1 MPKQEPGTAPKKV
14 NPKVPRDPG
23 YLANV
28 RGLFNKVPLGTFDRR
43 VEAVKAKYGATHPAR
58 SVIMRRI
65 QQAAKR
71 RPVVMARRQKSSH
84 GSQHMQ
90 GYPNRGVPMYKLFE
104 TKKAVYEGNE
114 RRREQTVPAYKFF
127 NNNESGNFRAQ
138 SLTAAN
144 QQAYLAPPPPPPIC
158 AAEIAKGL
166 DPLVDPCFKAG
177 LKDRLAPFLKKVE
190 SGAWQCQSGKDEL
203 GGHQIVVREVAKMF
217 AAKPP
222 KRTGDRRGL
231 LVFQNT
237 GAGKT
242 VSAMAIMAE
251 FWESGR
257 KIVFCTTIKNQ
268 AGNPPS
274 EYAKNALVFFPE
286 KADIIF
292 KGVPLPPKPWSN
304 EAYRAAHSELAKW
317 CQGPG
322 AAAIEKK
329 IGKIWTFWRL
339 GSTEAGAGDTLEKT
353 LLVPEGSVLIIDESQ
368 NLFKPSTEKE
378 KKACLNMGRKLQEPK
393 FLENV
398 IVFPL
403 TATPGDTAE
412 EYVNMLNVVRPVGTQ
427 KMTVREIVADPR
439 RADGLVSY
447 ADIRGDKTHYGTIS
461 DGTSTGPR
469 DIEIPHTPK
478 YFAAM
483 AAAFGGPTWSKEVRD
498 LDAHPGSTKKYFV
511 YSRVGG
517 CVLPAT
523 AVRPFFSGEELEVLA
538 RRHQFVK
545 VDNSQALLSE
555 KMRVALE
562 RAVSMPGCQFIY
574 VPDAKVLKA
583 VASSLGGM
591 GFESVKAST
600 HIGHSGGIEIGAPG
614 KRFFAFHDGTV
625 NGEPKPAGNDMKSIL
640 NFFKSTRNKHGDF
653 LKIFVS
659 TVHEGLDMSWLRG
672 VHLCAPL
679 PTQADDD
686 QAVGRALRYCGHDVA
701 ARTVAVYRYLGL
713 APKTLDMNGGGG
725 GKKISEA
732 KQKQIENA
740 VKKMA
745 EYDSRGTNVF
755 VREDA
760 DRRGKPL
767 SNFVACIQAQS
778 IECGILDPIQ
788 FGRKVTCGSSRCP
801 VQLDATGTK
810 LVIPARA
817 AAALVKRQRPQAA
830 QPVQL
835 ARVST
840 PVAPVKQGVVLN
852 TKQPRSVHHHH
863 HPAQQVHHRHPVKP
877 QAHHTQPHAQP
888 PHAQHGHAQPHAQ
901 HEHATAA
908 TPKNSMFYK
917 KPKSVSGP
925 TVSGPTVYK
934 AQAPPQ
940 AKRAPQPA
948 QALSQAR
955 VAAAVPI
962 KPRPAAPPP
971 PPARRGFFGALFGS
985 SGRSS
990 GRSTGELVGGSG
1002 R

>member
-1 MPKQEPGTAPKKV
+1 VPPTEFGKTLESLLGNKYKTSKVSEEELYAALVVHQIKQ
-14 NPKVPRDPG
+14 
-23 YLANV
+23 
-28 RGLFNKVPLGTFDRR
+28 
-43 VEAVKAKYGATHPAR
+43 KYGDRDANDWKSLFKFSMTDKPKGEYKEATYH
-58 SVIMRRI
+58 RI
-65 QQAAKR
+65 SISGAGLEDI
-71 RPVVMARRQKSSH
+71 PVVLDR
-84 GSQHMQ
+84 
-90 GYPNRGVPMYKLFE
+90 
-104 TKKAVYEGNE
+104 KKAMPRKQIKNVLHYGFDVVSKGEGDYYGFTIDGNHRFLLGE
-114 RRREQTVPAYKFF
+114 FTVTH
-127 NNNESGNFRAQ
+127 N
-138 SLTAAN
+138 
-144 QQAYLAPPPPPPIC
+144 
-158 AAEIAKGL
+158 
-166 DPLVDPCFKAG
+166 
-177 LKDRLAPFLKKVE
+177 
-190 SGAWQCQSGKDEL
+190 
-203 GGHQIVVREVAKMF
+203 
-217 AAKPP
+217 
-222 KRTGDRRGL
+222 
-231 LVFQNT
+231 
-237 GAGKT
+237 T
-242 VSAMAIMAE
+242 VSAMGIMAE
-251 FWESGR
+251 FWESHR
-257 KIVFCTTIKNQ
+257 KIVFCTTKKNQ

-286 KADIIF
+286 MADIIF
-292 KGVPLPPKPWSN
+292 KDVPLPPKPWSN
-304 EAYRAAHSELAKW
+304 EAYRAAHSELATW

-329 IGKIWTFWRL
+329 IKITTFWVL
-339 GSTEAGAGDTLEKT
+339 GSTRTNILEPT
-353 LLVPEGSVLIIDESQ
+353 LLGSEGSVLIIDESQ
-368 NLFKPSTEKE
+368 NLFKPSAKMEAE
-378 KKACLNMGRKLQEPK
+378 ACLNMGRKLQEPK

-412 EYVNMLNVVRPVGTQ
+412 EYVNMLNVVRPVGTP

-732 KQKQIENA
+732 KQKQIEKA
-740 VKKMA
+740 VQKMA

-755 VREDA
+755 IREDA

-817 AAALVKRQRPQAA
+817 AAALVKRPKA
-830 QPVQL
+830 QPAQL
-835 ARVST
+835 ARVAQVST
-840 PVAPVKQGVVLN
+840 PAAQVTPK
-852 TKQPRSVHHHH
+852 HHHH
-863 HPAQQVHHRHPVKP
+863 SVKP
-877 QAHHTQPHAQP
+877 LHQHAHAQHGHAQP
-888 PHAQHGHAQPHAQ
+888 PHAQHGHAQPPHAQHGHAQPPHAQ

-908 TPKNSMFYK
+908 TPKNSIFYK
-917 KPKSVSGP
+917 KPTVSGP

-934 AQAPPQ
+934 AQALPQAKRAPQPAQAPQPPQ
-940 AKRAPQPA
+940 AKRAAPARAAPARAPQPA

-962 KPRPAAPPP
+962 KPRPAAPP